1 MLRTASLFAVLLAL
15 PTLTGCGSSIS
26 SAPIKTEAELGR
38 VIVYRNGVAYFERTA
53 RVRNGELTLVVPG
66 ERVDDFLKSLTV
78 EDARSGRTL
87 PVSFPT
93 VTHHG
98 DEVTMTIKLPQPAP
112 SELKVTYVTESP
124 AWKPSYRVV
133 LIPSGTAKLE
143 GWAVVDN
150 VSGEDWKNVRI
161 GVGSTSALSFRYDLR
176 SVRLVERETL
186 GGDPAVAAAPP
197 TGGSPYQVA
206 SKELQVVSQLRLDAV
221 DAISKKAPPMGPGAV
236 TGDQNLHV
244 EEATAPGPETRAYG
258 YENRKADVKHK
269 GRARKADPTAP
280 ELAGLAAQL
289 KASGQ
294 RVRIEGYARPGEE
307 DRANRSLERANAVRD
322 ELLKNGVP
330 ATQLEAV
337 GTGNVS
343 ARDGARMVALADDA
357 KPAQAKTQTGAGA
370 LNDPIGSAYFV
381 APKPMTIEK
390 DHSALVSILSTNA
403 RAEQVYYYDPISER
417 GSKQFAFKAVR
428 LENPSVY
435 TLDSGPFTVYAEGQ
449 FLGEGLS
456 EPIPPKSTAFIP
468 FALDRKLII
477 ETLQDTREEIDQ
489 LTTIERGIVTTQTRR
504 IRRTKLSLHN
514 QGEAPARVFVRHLVP
529 QGFKLHDA
537 KVKFEK
543 LRGAHL
549 FPVSVPA
556 RGATD
561 LVIEEAMPT
570 TKTVDIR
577 TDAGVQEI
585 ALFLT
590 RGSQLEPE
598 LRKSLDT
605 IITLT
610 RGMHDVT
617 QRMETV
623 RSQMNEYRVR
633 IDEINVQ
640 LVSLRK
646 VPHTDKLSRH
656 LAQKMQEISEK
667 LQRATIQVADFES
680 QLLTSRV
687 LLQDRLA
694 DLTLEKKDGTRAEVA
709 NRP

>member
-1 MLRTASLFAVLLAL
+1 MEDWSMLRRASLVALLLAL
-15 PTLTGCGSSIS
+15 PSLTGCGSSIS
-26 SAPIKTEAELGR
+26 SAPIRTEAELGR

-53 RVRNGELTLVVPG
+53 RVRDGELTLVVPG

-112 SELKVTYVTESP
+112 RELKVTYVTESP

-133 LIPSGTAKLE
+133 LTPAGTAKLE

-161 GVGSTSALSFRYDLR
+161 GVGSTSALSFRYDLH
-176 SVRLVERETL
+176 SVRMVERETL
-186 GGDPAVAAAPP
+186 GGDPALAAAPP

-206 SKELQVVSQLRLDAV
+206 SKEIQVVGNVLLDTV
-221 DAISKKAPPMGPGAV
+221 DAINKKRETSGTGAGGGEQAAQV
-236 TGDQNLHV
+236 QNAGSFKPH
-244 EEATAPGPETRAYG
+244 
-258 YENRKADVKHK
+258 DVRHK
-269 GRARKADPTAP
+269 GRARHAEPPDQF
-280 ELAGLAAQL
+280 AGVAAQL
-289 KASGQ
+289 RSSGQ
-294 RVRIEGYARPGEE
+294 RVRIEGYARPGED

-330 ATQLEAV
+330 ASQIEAV

-343 ARDGARMVALADDA
+343 TRDGARVLALAGDA
-357 KPAQAKTQTGAGA
+357 KPAQGKPQTDATPT
-370 LNDPIGSAYFV
+370 NDPIGSAYFV

-390 DHSALVSILSTNA
+390 DHSALVSILSTDA
-403 RAEQVYYYDPISER
+403 RAEQVYYYDPISAR

-428 LENPSVY
+428 LENPSKY

-468 FALDRKLII
+468 FALDRKLIV
-477 ETLQDTREEIDQ
+477 ETAEDTREEIDE
-489 LTTIERGIVTTQTRR
+489 LVTIERGIVTTETKR

-514 QGEAPARVFVRHLVP
+514 QGESAAHVFVRHLVP
-529 QGFKLHDA
+529 EGFKLHDA
-537 KVKFEK
+537 KTKFEK

-549 FPVSVPA
+549 FPVSVPP
-556 RGATD
+556 RGATE
-561 LVIEEAMPT
+561 LTIEEAMPT
-570 TKTVDIR
+570 TKAVDIR
-577 TDAGVQEI
+577 SEAGIKEI
-585 ALFLT
+585 ALFLAKSS
-590 RGSQLEPE
+590 RLEPE

-610 RGMHDVT
+610 RGMNDVT
-617 QRMETV
+617 QRMDTV
-623 RSQMNEYRVR
+623 RAQMHEYRTR

-640 LVSLRK
+640 LVSLKK
-646 VPHTDKLSRH
+646 VPHADKLSRH
-656 LAQKMQEISEK
+656 LAQKMEEISEK
-667 LQRATIQVADFES
+667 LQKATIQLADFES

-694 DLTLEKKDGTRAEVA
+694 DLSLEKKDPARAEVA

>member
-1 MLRTASLFAVLLAL
+1 MLRRAFLFAIFLTF
-15 PTLTGCGSSIS
+15 PTLIGCGSSLS
-26 SAPIKTEAELGR
+26 SAPVKTEAELGR

-53 RVRNGELTLVVPG
+53 RVRDGELTLVVPG

-93 VTHHG
+93 VARHG
-98 DEVTMTIKLPQPAP
+98 DEVTMTIKLPHPAP

-133 LIPSGTAKLE
+133 LSPSGTAKLE

-161 GVGSTSALSFRYDLR
+161 GVGSTSALSFRYDLH

-206 SKELQVVSQLRLDAV
+206 SKEVQVVGNVQLDAV
-221 DAISKKAPPMGPGAV
+221 DAIGKQIEAAGFGPN
-236 TGDQNLHV
+236 D
-244 EEATAPGPETRAYG
+244 ATTRVQTASSG
-258 YENRKADVKHK
+258 RENRGKFDVKHK
-269 GRARKADPTAP
+269 GVPKPEPAP
-280 ELAGLAAQL
+280 PQLAGVAAQL
-289 KASGQ
+289 RASGQ
-294 RVRIEGYARPGEE
+294 RVRVEGYARPGEE
-307 DRANRSLERANAVRD
+307 DRAGRSLERANAVRD
-322 ELLKNGVP
+322 ELVRNGVP
-330 ATQLEAV
+330 ASQVEAI

-343 ARDGARMVALADDA
+343 TKDGARMLALVDDA
-357 KPAQAKTQTGAGA
+357 KPTQSKTQASTPQS
-370 LNDPIGSAYFV
+370 NDPIGSAYFV

-390 DHSALVSILSTNA
+390 DHSALVSILSTDA
-403 RAEQVYYYDPISER
+403 RAEQVYYYDPISAR

-428 LENPSVY
+428 LENPSKY

-456 EPIPPKSTAFIP
+456 EPIPPKSAAFIP
-468 FALDRKLII
+468 FALDRKLIV
-477 ETLQDTREEIDQ
+477 EAAEDTREEIDA
-489 LTTIERGIVTTQTRR
+489 LVTIERGIITTETKR

-514 QGEAPARVFVRHLVP
+514 QGETPARVFVRHLVP
-529 QGFKLHDA
+529 EGFKLHDA
-537 KVKFEK
+537 KAKFEK

-549 FPVSVPA
+549 FPVAVTPK
-556 RGATD
+556 GATE

-577 TDAGVQEI
+577 TEAGIKEI
-585 ALFLT
+585 ALFLSKSS
-590 RGSQLEPE
+590 RLDPE

-605 IITLT
+605 IVTLT
-610 RGMHDVT
+610 RGMGDVT

-623 RSQMNEYRVR
+623 RAQMHEYRVR

-646 VPHTDKLSRH
+646 VPHADKLSRH
-656 LAQKMQEISEK
+656 LAQKMEEISEK
-667 LQRATIQVADFES
+667 LQKATIQMADFES

-694 DLTLEKKDGTRAEVA
+694 DLTLEKKDPARAEVA